1 MTFVIAAMT
10 IVIIFTLRVWEDSQF
25 TSDELEHLNDSERRT
40 KVL

>member
-25 TSDELEHLNDSERRT
+25 TSDELKRLNDSEHRT